1 MLVYSSQLSS
11 RLKYIVRVLF
21 QDVLKVAVELT
32 DDYTYFEQYEGA
44 KINYSMRQLG
54 DELFIESHG
63 LLTEKGI
70 SDQAIQPTQWNG
82 FPIFFQTNSQAI
94 IPFDVFSASFYLLSR
109 YEEYLPHIRDHYER
123 FMAKESLAYQY
134 GFLQKPLVNLWLQQL
149 VKIIQEKY
157 PDFQPP
163 KQSFHYC
170 STIDIDNAYCYLEK
184 GLLRT
189 LGAFVRSALN
199 ADWESCKERW
209 RVLRKQDPDPYDTF
223 EKQLDLQEKYK
234 LPVIYFVLLA
244 DYGLNDKNIPVE
256 SRKFQLLIKHLA
268 DHSEVGIHPSFGSNS
283 QQEKLGM
290 EWKRLKDILKREV
303 TQSRQHFLKLSFP
316 TTYRNLLDLDIHNDY
331 SMGYAAIPGFRASI
345 CTPYHFYDLE
355 LEQSTA
361 LLIHPFVVM
370 DATFKYYLNYSPAQ
384 SLELIKKMVDEVK
397 AVDGTFVSLW
407 HNETWSEHGAW
418 KGWGKLYEQMVQY
431 IKS

>member
-1 MLVYSSQLSS
+1 MLVYSPQLSS
-11 RLKYIVRVLF
+11 RLKYIVCVLF
-21 QDVLKVAVELT
+21 QDVLKVTVDLT
-32 DDYTYFEQYEGA
+32 DDWSLFEQYEGV
-44 KINYSMRQLG
+44 KINYSMRQLA

-63 LLTEKGI
+63 LLIERGI
-70 SDQAIQPTQWNG
+70 SDQAVQPTEWNG
-82 FPIFFQTNSQAI
+82 LPVFFQSNSQSTV
-94 IPFDVFSASFYLLSR
+94 PFDIFSASFYLLSR
-109 YEEYLPHIRDHYER
+109 YEEYLPHILDHYDR
-123 FMAKESLAYQY
+123 FMAKESLAYQH

-149 VKIIQEKY
+149 VRVIQQKY

-184 GLLRT
+184 GLFRT
-189 LGAFVRSALN
+189 LGAFARSAWH
-199 ADWESCKERW
+199 ADWESCKKRW
-209 RVLRKQDPDPYDTF
+209 RVIRKKEADPYDTF
-223 EKQLDLQEKYK
+223 DKQLHLQQRYK
-234 LPVIYFVLLA
+234 LSVIYFVLLA

-268 DHSEVGIHPSFGSNS
+268 DHSSVGIHPSFGSNS
-283 QQEKLGM
+283 QSGKLAV
-290 EWKRLKDILKREV
+290 EWTRLKDILKREV

-331 SMGYAAIPGFRASI
+331 SMGYAALPGFRASI

-355 LEQSTA
+355 LEQSTP

-370 DATFKYYLNYSPAQ
+370 DATFKYYLDYSPAQ
-384 SLELIKKMVDEVK
+384 SLALIKQLADEVK
-397 AVDGTFVSLW
+397 AVDGTFMSLW

-418 KGWGKLYEQMVQY
+418 KGWGSLYEQMIQY
-431 IKS
+431 IKT